1 MRSYSSRLCSTSGSV
16 SWISSYV
23 TYPRLRPNSTSARS
37 SAERVLSTFSASAF
51 FLGGA
56 AEFDPDIACALR
68 GLGTALQLP
77 VCFLQLS
84 RQCPE
89 ARSVPGALGLLD
101 GTAQR
106 IDLLLQPELPEPLS
120 AVFRGPPPVP
130 RGGLS
135 NQKSAQERDRR
146 LTP

>member
-1 MRSYSSRLCSTSGSV
+1 MRSYSSRLCSTSGTV

-56 AEFDPDIACALR
+56 AEFDPEIACALR

-77 VCFLQLS
+77 VCFLQLG
-84 RQCPE
+84 RQRPE
-89 ARSVPGALGLLD
+89 ARPVSAALGLLV
-101 GTAQR
+101 GIAPR
-106 IDLLLQPELPEPLS
+106 LDLFLQPAFPASPRAFCRRS
-120 AVFRGPPPVP
+120 SPAPRWPPH
-130 RGGLS
+130 
-135 NQKSAQERDRR
+135 Q
-146 LTP
+146 